1 MSFNQPWAAKA
12 AKRIGANIVVGALLT
27 AIVGALCVAT
37 AGALLGWILDIRS
50 TPPSWDSGFLGP
62 GLFIGL
68 FLGAWSG
75 VLGALL
81 GAVAACAARPGALF
95 APLAILKRVALGQLL
110 GTLGALSSYL
120 FYALIIA
127 QTQNQSFVGSV
138 EDNLILALIG
148 VPITMNCGAIAG
160 ALWKR
165 TNPTTALAVN

>member
-1 MSFNQPWAAKA
+1 MLFKQPWAAIA
-12 AKRIGANIVVGALLT
+12 AKRIGAGIVVSAILT
-27 AIVGALCVAT
+27 GIIGALCVAT

-75 VLGALL
+75 VLGALF
-81 GAVAACAARPGALF
+81 GGVAAFTARPVHIF
-95 APLAILKRVALGQLL
+95 APLEVIKRVALGQLL

-120 FYALIIA
+120 FYALILT
-127 QTQNQSFVGSV
+127 QTQGQSFVETV
-138 EDNLILALIG
+138 EDNLILALVG
-148 VPITMNCGAIAG
+148 VPILMNCGAIAG

-165 TNPTTALAVN
+165 ADAPTAMAVN